1 MKWIIPEHSKKRV
14 KRAGELL
21 VSDSQDQLE
30 IDESM
35 DVLSNWRSIHAY
47 PMHAML
53 IWLRKKVSDVD
64 TNGIVVQRLKRTPS
78 ILGKLKRFGQMKL
91 HRMQDIGGLRA
102 VMSNVTLVE
111 TLHSNL
117 ISGRSRHTLHKVDN
131 YIENPK
137 ESGYRGIHI
146 VYKYNGAKEEYKDL
160 FVEIQLRSKIQHSWA
175 TAVEIIDTFTNQA
188 LKASHGEDKWLE
200 FFKYASAEFSKL
212 EKRPVGEHLQGVN
225 TLELTK
231 TLAKEL
237 SVIEKLNAFA
247 LSSNTIA
254 KKQINKSDYFILEL
268 IENASMVRIHQYPQS
283 QLKEATE
290 NYLNLER
297 KAAMNSNYDAVLV
310 SANSIANLKK
320 AYPNY
325 FADSK
330 DFLKNLRRICDIK

>member
-14 KRAGELL
+14 KKAGELL
-21 VSDSQDQLE
+21 ANENQDQHD
-30 IDESM
+30 IDEAM

-53 IWLRKKVSDVD
+53 IWLRKKASDID

-111 TLHSNL
+111 TLHSHL
-117 ISGRSRHTLHKVDN
+117 ISGRSRHTLHKIDN

-188 LKASHGEDKWLE
+188 LKASHGEDKWLQ
-200 FFKYASAEFSKL
+200 FFKCASAEFSKL
-212 EKRPVGEHLQGVN
+212 EKRPIGEHLKDVN

-231 TLAKEL
+231 LLVKEL
-237 SVIEKLNAFA
+237 GVIEKLNAFA

-268 IENASMVRIHQYPQS
+268 IENASMVRIHQYPQN

-290 NYLNLER
+290 NYLKLEK
-297 KAAMNSNYDAVLV
+297 KAAENSNYDAVLV

-330 DFLKNLRRICDIK
+330 DFLKNLRKICDIK